1 MERAVSLLVEWLVGA
16 TLIDRIM
23 ETEFIIVLVTVPS
36 QEIGRQIALSLL
48 EKKLAACVNIVAGV
62 QSLYIWQGKLCD
74 EQEVLLII
82 KSRMALFASELVPA
96 IQAIHPYEVPEIIA
110 LPLVHGSQD
119 YLAWLSEMTH
129 SK

>member
-1 MERAVSLLVEWLVGA
+1 MERAVSLLVEWMVGA
-16 TLIDRIM
+16 TLMDRIM

-48 EKKLAACVNIVAGV
+48 EKKLAGCVNILPGV